1 MAHLSENML
10 NLALQTLKI
19 IFLHYRDIYGHQ
31 NWQDGDL
38 PREAPTQKVK
48 SFFDHMVSW
57 DHATN

>member
-48 SFFDHMVSW
+48 SFFDHMVS
-57 DHATN
+57 